1 LIELPAPDFM
11 PQSVLCLH
19 VTGANW
25 RKGWIMASE
34 ISLDLARLE
43 NIKPQPD
50 GSIRAACPA
59 CRSVGS
65 DKSCNHLLI
74 EPDGKFGCA
83 KNPGDGEHR
92 KEIFKLA
99 GNRTATAPGTNGSP
113 KQLDCVYN
121 YRDANGEIVF
131 QVVRFKNPKTFRQ
144 RRPDGKCGWAWNM
157 KGIAHV
163 LYRLPDILKA
173 KAGGK
178 PILIAEGEKDSDCL
192 AKHGFTATTNVGGA
206 GKWIDAY
213 NEILRDCDCIIIAD
227 KDGPGQAHAQL
238 VASNLHGIAKS
249 VRILEL
255 PDTNG
260 KPVKDAHDFF
270 AAGGT
275 QADLIALADAEPEWT
290 PQAEPVADS
299 NYSDAASEYLAEDT
313 EQPQNGLPD
322 VIDAVDF
329 LATPIDSPAEIVE
342 GILHQGSKLVL
353 GGSSKSFKTW
363 NLLDLAISVASGADW
378 LGRRTSQGKVLFLN
392 FEIQPHAWQ
401 RRIIAVTRAK
411 GVEIAT
417 GQIILWNLRG
427 HAADYRQ
434 LIPQIIERAIRENF
448 ALIVLDPIY
457 KLYGGADENKASD
470 IAALLNALEKLATQ
484 TGAAIAF
491 GAHFAK
497 GNASG
502 KESIDRISGSGVFAR
517 DPDSLLILTKHE
529 EEDAFSV
536 DAILRNFPPV
546 KPFVVR
552 WIFPLMQ
559 RADELDPKRLKKA
572 GGRNK
577 AHDPKKLL
585 ATIISTTPENPISVK
600 AWARAA
606 DIPRQTLADYVPE
619 MRKRGWVKTV
629 GEGKTARQCVT
640 VEGKAFIDEGE
651 DDGN

>member
-1 LIELPAPDFM
+1 M
-11 PQSVLCLH
+11 PQSALYPH

-25 RKGWIMASE
+25 RKGWIVASE

-43 NIKPQPD
+43 NVKRQQD

-59 CRSVGS
+59 CRLVGS
-65 DKSCNHLLI
+65 DKSRNHLLI

-83 KNPGDGEHR
+83 KNPGDGGHR

-99 GNRTATAPGTNGSP
+99 GIRTVTPPATNGSA
-113 KQLDCVYN
+113 KQLDCAYN
-121 YRDANGEIVF
+121 YQDASGELVF
-131 QVVRFKNPKTFRQ
+131 QVVRFQNPKTFRQ
-144 RRPDGKCGWAWNM
+144 RRPDGKGGWAWNM
-157 KGIAHV
+157 KGVARV
-163 LYRLPDILKA
+163 LYRLPYILNA

-178 PILIAEGEKDSDCL
+178 PIVIAEGEKDADCL
-192 AKHGFTATTNVGGA
+192 VRHGFIATTNVGGA

-213 NEILRDCDCIIIAD
+213 NETLRDCYCIVIAD
-227 KDGPGQAHAQL
+227 KDDTGRAHAQF

-249 VRILEL
+249 VRVLEL
-255 PDTNG
+255 PDTNSRT
-260 KPVKDAHDFF
+260 VKDAHDFF
-270 AAGGT
+270 GAGGT
-275 QADLIALADAEPEWT
+275 QTELIAQADAMPEWT

-299 NYSDAASEYLAEDT
+299 NISDAVSAYLGEDT
-313 EQPQNGLPD
+313 EQPQDDLPNL
-322 VIDAVDF
+322 IDAVDF
-329 LATPIDSPAEIVE
+329 LANPIDSPAEIVE

-363 NLLDLAISVASGADW
+363 NLLDLAISVATGADW
-378 LGRRTSQGKVLFLN
+378 LGRLTSQGKVLFLN
-392 FEIQPHAWQ
+392 FEIQGYAWQ
-401 RRIIAVTRAK
+401 RRIESVARAK
-411 GVEIAT
+411 GVELKS
-417 GQIILWNLRG
+417 GQLDLLNMRG
-427 HAADYRQ
+427 HAASFKK
-434 LIPQIIERAIRENF
+434 LIPQIIQRCRNKNYV
-448 ALIVLDPIY
+448 LVVLDPIY
-457 KLYGGADENKASD
+457 KIYGDADENKASD
-470 IAALLNALEKLATQ
+470 VAALLNALEQLATES
-484 TGAAIAF
+484 GAAVAF

-502 KESIDRISGSGVFAR
+502 KETIDRISGSGVFAR

-529 EEDAFSV
+529 EEDAFAV
-536 DAILRNFPPV
+536 EAVLRNFPPV

-552 WIFPLMQ
+552 WKFPLMQ

-585 ATIISTTPENPISVK
+585 AAIISTTPENPISVK

-629 GEGKTARQCVT
+629 GEGKTARQCIT